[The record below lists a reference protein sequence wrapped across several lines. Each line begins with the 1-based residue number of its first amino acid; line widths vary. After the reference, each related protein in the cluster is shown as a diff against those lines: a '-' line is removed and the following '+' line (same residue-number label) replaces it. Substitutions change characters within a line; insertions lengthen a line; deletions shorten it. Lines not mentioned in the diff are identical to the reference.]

1 MIQPLVRSL
10 RPHQWAKNLFVLAAL
25 VFGRQLSDPK
35 AVAHT
40 LLALLAFCL
49 ASSTV
54 YLINDLRDR
63 EEDRRHPLKRLRP
76 IAAGTLSIPAAITA
90 AVILGIAAFA
100 IAADLGVR
108 FLLVLAGYLLLNVLY
123 TTWLKHMVILD
134 VMSISLGFVLRVIAG
149 AQATHVEVSRWLF
162 LCTIFLALFLAF
174 SKRRHEITL
183 LAGAASEQRRVLDH
197 YNPAFLDQMINVVT
211 ASSVV
216 AYALYC
222 VAPET
227 VEKYHTQDLIYTIP
241 LVLYGI
247 FRYLYLMYQSPGER
261 NPTEAILRDPP
272 FLINMVL
279 WGLAVLWIVY
289 SGGIAR
295 ALVQP

>member
-1 MIQPLVRSL
+1 MIRPLLVSL
-10 RPHQWAKNLFVLAAL
+10 RPIQWAKNLFVLAPL
-25 VFGRQLSDPK
+25 VFGHLLGDPV
-35 AVAHT
+35 AVGRA
-40 LLALLAFCL
+40 LLALAAFCCA
-49 ASSTV
+49 ASAI
-54 YLINDLRDR
+54 YLINDIRDR
-63 EEDRRHPLKRLRP
+63 EEDRNHPLKRLRP
-76 IAAGTLSIPAAITA
+76 LAAGTLKVPVAAA
-90 AVILGIAAFA
+90 AAAGLGAAALA
-100 IAADLGVR
+100 IALSLGR
-108 FLLVLAGYLLLNVLY
+108 AFLLVLGVYLVLNFLY
-123 TTWLKHMVILD
+123 THWFKHMVILD
-134 VMSISLGFVLRVIAG
+134 VMSISLGFVLRVLAG

-183 LAGAASEQRRVLDH
+183 LAGAASGQRRVLDH
-197 YNPAFLDQMINVVT
+197 YSPAFLDQMINVVT

-216 AYALYC
+216 AYALYS

-227 VEKYHTQDLIYTIP
+227 VAKYNTQNLVYTIP

-279 WGLAVLWIVY
+279 WGLAVIWIVY
-289 SGGIAR
+289 EGG
-295 ALVQP
+295 L

>member
-1 MIQPLVRSL
+1 VIQPLVRSL

-25 VFGRQLSDPK
+25 VFGRLLSDPK
-35 AVAHT
+35 AVTHA

-76 IAAGTLSIPAAITA
+76 IAAGTLSVPAAVTA
-90 AVILGIAAFA
+90 AVVLGIAAFA
-100 IAADLGVR
+100 IAADLGLG

-183 LAGAASEQRRVLDH
+183 LAGAAAEQRRVLDH
-197 YNPAFLDQMINVVT
+197 YSPAFLDQMINVVT

-247 FRYLYLMYQSPGER
+247 FRYLYLMYQSPEER
-261 NPTEAILRDPP
+261 NPTEAILKDPP

-289 SGGIAR
+289 SGGTGR
-295 ALVQP
+295 ALHPF

>member
-1 MIQPLVRSL
+1 MQSL
-10 RPHQWAKNLFVLAAL
+10 RPAQWAKNLFVLAPL
-25 VFGRQLSDPK
+25 VFGDLLLDATAASR
-35 AVAHT
+35 A
-40 LLALLAFCL
+40 LLALLAFCCG
-49 ASSTV
+49 SSAV

-76 IAAGTLSIPAAITA
+76 LAAGTLAVPVAVA
-90 AVILGIAAFA
+90 AVAMLAGAALVVAFYLGLPFARILGAY
-100 IAADLGVR
+100 
-108 FLLVLAGYLLLNVLY
+108 LVINVLY
-123 TTWLKHMVILD
+123 TLWFKHMVILD
-134 VMSISLGFVLRVIAG
+134 VMSISLGFVLRVEAG
-149 AQATHVEVSRWLF
+149 AEATGVEVSRWLF

-183 LAGAASEQRRVLDH
+183 LAGAASGQRPVLDH
-197 YNPAFLDQMINVVT
+197 YSPAFLDQMINVVT

-216 AYALYC
+216 SYALYA

-227 VEKYHTQDLIYTIP
+227 VGKFHTENLVYTIP

-247 FRYLYLMYQSPGER
+247 FRYLYLMYQRPDAR

-272 FLINMVL
+272 FLVNMLL

-289 SGGIAR
+289 GRQGS
-295 ALVQP
+295 LQ